1 MKKVLEVNPK
11 KRLTPSEILTDP
23 WMQLS
28 EKQIKAV
35 EVFSQYEKDKIVS
48 EFEYYN
54 QKKEGVDPADDP
66 F

>member
-1 MKKVLEVNPK
+1 LKKVLEVNPK